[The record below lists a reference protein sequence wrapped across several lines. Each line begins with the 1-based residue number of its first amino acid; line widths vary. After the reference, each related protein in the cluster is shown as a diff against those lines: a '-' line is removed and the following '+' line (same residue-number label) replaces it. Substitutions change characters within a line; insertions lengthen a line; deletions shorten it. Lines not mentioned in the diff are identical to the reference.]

1 MILTG
6 LVEVKDPK
14 EIHSSIPHLVH
25 NKMRLVRQK
34 LTVSLS
40 AWRVDALS
48 SSVPAFFFTIFCL
61 TVKGESLSTI
71 FINVHITRL
80 LLRGK

>member
-6 LVEVKDPK
+6 LVEVNDPK

-48 SSVPAFFFTIFCL
+48 SSVPAFFFYYFL
-61 TVKGESLSTI
+61 SLSE
-71 FINVHITRL
+71 
-80 LLRGK
+80 G

>member
-34 LTVSLS
+34 LTVSLT
-40 AWRVDALS
+40 AWRVDAHS
-48 SSVPAFFFTIFCL
+48 PSVPAFFFFTIFCL
-61 TVKGESLSTI
+61 SVKGESLSTI
-71 FINVHITRL
+71 FINVHITFIIE
-80 LLRGK
+80 G